1 MKKNG
6 IKIGY
11 VLLFLFL
18 SGTGTSLYATH
29 QKAAEIIVQ
38 YVSGYTYRAK
48 LYTYTFTQSPA
59 DRPEIEI
66 QWGDGTSSILQR
78 TGEAE
83 IGNDTK
89 LNYYEGLHT
98 YAGPGVY
105 VLSMEDPNRN
115 SGVVNVPNSVM
126 TPMFVSTTL
135 TISPWLGAGNNSP
148 VATRPPVAD
157 NACLG
162 QTYVHNPDAYDP
174 DGDIITYKLV
184 PCRGE
189 GGDEV
194 PAYTYPYATDTFYMD
209 AYSGNLVWDAPA
221 AQGEYNVSFLMEEWR
236 NAMKIGEVTRDM
248 QIIVRACDNTPPRL
262 VVPEDICVEAGE
274 RLYFEVT
281 VLDSDGDMLS
291 LEFGGELEF
300 GGRAVG
306 LQLLYGARDTAVY
319 GFFWQTDL
327 RDSRENPY
335 ILYFRA
341 EDNGDPH
348 LSMTE
353 TVSVKVMAPA
363 VEFAES
369 GAEQGGIGLH
379 WHPSTSPHAISY
391 ALYRK
396 ETEADEILSDSCRTG
411 LADSNYVLLAE
422 IPLADTSYLDG
433 DVEEGRRYCYRIFSA
448 FSDESESRPSD
459 PLCLETRN
467 SAPLITRISVE
478 KTDVSQGVNH
488 ICWVAPRDTGSE
500 GFGNGLYRL
509 YRGTSPDSVALV
521 AEMPFDSAVCYRDS
535 SLSTS
540 RIRYFYQVSL
550 DTFASSR
557 SSSVFLS
564 GTARAGRIDLQWV
577 STQAWYQKYF
587 DVYRAETGAED
598 FVRVARVEIPAYTD
612 EDVVPEV
619 PYLYYVEAVGTYGS
633 ERIPDMLHNRSN
645 EMEAVAL
652 MPEPCKPYLFLLQ
665 TVCEPLKNVL
675 VWSFDSLYNPF
686 APPLQNQGGLSP
698 EQAEECDRGVDHYE
712 IYRRRSSESD
722 FMFLSSTMEKRY
734 EDGDPGALFCQYQVV
749 AVGKG
754 QDAETGESGILN
766 VDAWDCFRYNL
777 PNVFTPNGDGVN
789 DVWRAIDPQF
799 VEDFELRV
807 VNRWG
812 VEVFRSQDPLFEW
825 NGKLGNKGKDCP
837 DGPYFYYAEFSA
849 RIEGRIRRKEQSG
862 SVTVLR

>member
-1 MKKNG
+1 MKKIG
-6 IKIGY
+6 IKIGA
-11 VLLFLFL
+11 LLFLCL
-18 SGTGTSLYATH
+18 GTGAPLYATH
-29 QKAAEIIVQ
+29 QKAAEIIVE

-66 QWGDGTSSILQR
+66 LWGDGTSEILQR
-78 TGEAE
+78 TGEVE

-89 LNYYEGLHT
+89 WNYYEGLHT
-98 YAGPGVY
+98 YSGPGVY

-126 TPMFVSTTL
+126 TPIFVSTTL

-162 QTYVHNPDAYDP
+162 QPYVHNPDAYDP

-189 GGDEV
+189 GGGEI

-209 AYSGNLVWDAPA
+209 SHSGNLVWDAPA

-236 NAMKIGEVTRDM
+236 NSMKIGDVTRDM

-281 VLDSDGDMLS
+281 VLDADGDMLS

-300 GGRAVG
+300 GGRRVS
-306 LQLLYGARDTAVY
+306 LQLLYSAVDTAVY
-319 GFFWQTDL
+319 GFFWQTEL
-327 RDSRENPY
+327 KDSRETPY
-335 ILYFRA
+335 MIYFRG

-363 VEFAES
+363 VEFAEA
-369 GAEQGGIGLH
+369 GVEQGGLALH
-379 WHPSTSPHAISY
+379 WHPASSPHAASY

-396 ETEADEILSDSCRTG
+396 DVDSEEVPFDTCQTG
-411 LADSNYVLLAE
+411 LADSGYFLLAE
-422 IPLADTSYLDG
+422 IPIADTAYQDVR
-433 DVEEGRRYCYRIFSA
+433 VEEGRRYCYRIFSVFPDA
-448 FSDESESRPSD
+448 SESRPSE
-459 PLCLETRN
+459 PLCLETSN
-467 SAPLITRISVE
+467 FAPLITQISVE
-478 KTDVSQGVNH
+478 KTDVSQGVNRV
-488 ICWVAPRDTGSE
+488 CWVAPRDTGAV
-500 GFGNGLYRL
+500 GFENGLYRL
-509 YRGTSPDSVALV
+509 YRGRTPDSVALV
-521 AEMPFDSAVCYRDS
+521 AEMPFDSAVCYMDS

-564 GTARAGRIDLQWV
+564 GMGRAGRIDLQWV

-587 DVYRAETGAED
+587 DVYRREGGAGD

-612 EDVVPEV
+612 VGVVPEV
-619 PYLYYVEAVGTYGS
+619 LYEYYVEAVGSYGS
-633 ERIPDMLHNRSN
+633 ERLPDLLHNRSN
-645 EMEAVAL
+645 VMEASAL
-652 MPEPCKPYLFLLQ
+652 MPEPCEPYLFLLQ
-665 TVCEPLKNVL
+665 SSCDPLENIL
-675 VWSFDSLYNPF
+675 TWNYTAGSLT
-686 APPLQNQGGLSP
+686 
-698 EQAEECDRGVDHYE
+698 AEEVEECERAVAYYE
-712 IYRRRSSESD
+712 VYRRGSSENGFS
-722 FMFLSSTMEKRY
+722 FLGSTAEKRY
-734 EDGDPGALFCQYQVV
+734 EDSDPGSLFCQYRVV
-749 AVGKG
+749 AVGSG
-754 QDAETGESGILN
+754 QDAATRESGVLN
-766 VDAWDCFRYNL
+766 VDNWDCFRYNL
-777 PNVFTPNGDGVN
+777 PNVFTPNNDGVN

-799 VEDFELRV
+799 VEDFEIRV

-812 VEVFRSQDPLFEW
+812 VEVFRSNDPLFEW
-825 NGKLGNKGKDCP
+825 NGKLGNKGKDVP

-849 RIEGRIRRKEQSG
+849 RIEGRTRRKEQSG
-862 SVTVLR
+862 SITVLR

>member
-1 MKKNG
+1 MKGIG
-6 IKIGY
+6 IKIGCA
-11 VLLFLFL
+11 LLFLCL
-18 SGTGTSLYATH
+18 SGTGSSLYATH
-29 QKAAEIIVQ
+29 QKAAEIIVE

-66 QWGDGTSSILQR
+66 LWGDGTSEILQR
-78 TGEAE
+78 TGEVE

-89 LNYYEGLHT
+89 WNYYEGLHT
-98 YAGPGVY
+98 YSGPGVY

-126 TPMFVSTTL
+126 TPIFVSTTL

-162 QTYVHNPDAYDP
+162 QPYVHNPDAYDP

-189 GGDEV
+189 GGNEI
-194 PAYTYPYATDTFYMD
+194 PAYIYPYATDTFYMD
-209 AYSGNLVWDAPA
+209 PYSGNLVWDAPA

-236 NAMKIGEVTRDM
+236 NDMKIGEVTRDM

-262 VVPEDICVEAGE
+262 VVPEDLCVEAGE

-281 VLDSDGDMLS
+281 VLDADGDMLS

-300 GGRAVG
+300 GGRRVG
-306 LQLLYGARDTAVY
+306 LQLLYGTVDTAIY
-319 GFFWQTDL
+319 GFYWQTDL
-327 RDSRENPY
+327 KDSRENPY
-335 ILYFRA
+335 TLYFRA

-363 VEFAES
+363 VEFTEAEV
-369 GAEQGGIGLH
+369 EYEGISLH
-379 WHPSTSPHAISY
+379 WHPAASPHATSY

-396 ETEADEILSDSCRTG
+396 EVEAGEVPYDSCQTG
-411 LADSNYVLLAE
+411 LADSNYFFLAE
-422 IPLADTSYLDG
+422 IPVADTAYRDVR
-433 DVEEGRRYCYRIFSA
+433 VEEGRRYCYRIFSVFPDA
-448 FSDESESRPSD
+448 SESRPSE
-459 PLCLETRN
+459 PLYLDTRN
-467 SAPLITRISVE
+467 FAPLITQISVE
-478 KTDVSQGVNH
+478 KTDVLQGVNRV
-488 ICWVAPRDTGSE
+488 CWVAPCDTGE
-500 GFGNGLYRL
+500 AGFGKGLYHL
-509 YRGTSPDSVALV
+509 YRGSVPDSMVLV
-521 AEMPFDSAVCYRDS
+521 AELPFDSAVCYMDS

-540 RIRYFYQVSL
+540 LIRYFYRVSL
-550 DTFASSR
+550 DTFMSAR

-564 GTARAGRIDLQWV
+564 GMGRAGRIDLQWV

-587 DVYRAETGAED
+587 DVYRRESGAED

-612 EDVVPEV
+612 VEVVPDILYE
-619 PYLYYVEAVGTYGS
+619 YYVEAVGTYGS
-633 ERIPDMLHNRSN
+633 ERLPDLLHNRSN
-645 EMEAVAL
+645 EMEAMAL
-652 MPEPCKPYLFLLQ
+652 MPEPCEPYLSLLHSS
-665 TVCEPLKNVL
+665 CDPLKNVL
-675 VWSFDSLYNPF
+675 TWTFDAGDLT
-686 APPLQNQGGLSP
+686 A
-698 EQAEECDRGVDHYE
+698 EEAEECERAVAYYE
-712 IYRRRSSESD
+712 VYRRGSSEND
-722 FMFLSSTMEKRY
+722 FSFLGSTAEKRY
-734 EDGDPGALFCQYQVV
+734 EDSDPGALFCQYRVV
-749 AVGKG
+749 AVGGG
-754 QDAETGESGILN
+754 QEAKTRESGILN
-766 VDAWDCFRYNL
+766 VDNWDCFRYNL

-789 DVWRAIDPQF
+789 DVWKAIDPQF
-799 VEDFELRV
+799 VEDFEIRV

-812 VEVFRSQDPLFEW
+812 VEVFRSNDPLFEW
-825 NGKLGNKGKDCP
+825 NGKVGNKGRDVP

-849 RIEGRIRRKEQSG
+849 YIEGLTRRKEQSG